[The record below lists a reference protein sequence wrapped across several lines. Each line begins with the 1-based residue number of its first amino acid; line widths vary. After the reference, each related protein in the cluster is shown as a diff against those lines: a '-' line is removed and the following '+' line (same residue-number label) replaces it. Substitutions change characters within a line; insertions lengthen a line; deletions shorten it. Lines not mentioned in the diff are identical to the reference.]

1 MRKYI
6 NKNTKI
12 IIEVD
17 SEMRGDWTEIK
28 SIDETTAPAETTA
41 SAEVIE
47 QPVVKEQATISN
59 NSSDAPAEITKK
71 QIIQE
76 LEAFGIEHD
85 KRASKQELYELML
98 NGK

>member
-28 SIDETTAPAETTA
+28 SIDETTAPAE
-41 SAEVIE
+41 VIE
-47 QPVVKEQATISN
+47 QPVVKEQAKISN